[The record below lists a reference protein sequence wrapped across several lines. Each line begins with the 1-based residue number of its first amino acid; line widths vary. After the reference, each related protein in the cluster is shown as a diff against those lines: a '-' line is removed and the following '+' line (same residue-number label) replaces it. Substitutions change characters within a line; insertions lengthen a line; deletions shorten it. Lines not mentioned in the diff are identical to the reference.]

1 MKINLHGNV
10 DQNINIYK
18 IENIYKKL
26 TKNKYTSNQSRFKRC
41 GWVWKV
47 RNNKK

>member
-26 TKNKYTSNQSRFKRC
+26 RKNKYTSNQSRFKRC
-41 GWVWKV
+41 G
-47 RNNKK
+47 